1 MKIKKL
7 RHGRI
12 RLGRIL
18 SGLIPVICLIAVSA
32 WAADGSKTMSVQVK
46 TTPLRDTPS
55 FVGKAGATLS
65 YGDRVEVMN
74 TQGPWANVNAPGG
87 LTGWVHTSALSSK
100 RIVLKSGQETAQ
112 SKASSDELALAGK
125 GFNSDVEG
133 EFKKQHRNI
142 DFSWID
148 KMEKMCI
155 APVEMQ
161 SFLKEGSVVPKE
173 GDAQ

>member
-7 RHGRI
+7 S
-12 RLGRIL
+12 
-18 SGLIPVICLIAVSA
+18 SGLIFAICLMAVST

-65 YGDRVEVMN
+65 YGDRVEVLN
-74 TQGPWANVNAPGG
+74 TQGPWSKVNAPGG

-112 SKASSDELALAGK
+112 TKASGDELALAGK

-133 EFKKQHRNI
+133 EFKKQHQNI

-148 KMEKMCI
+148 KMGKMI
-155 APVEMQ
+155 ISSGEMQ
-161 SFLKEGSVVPKE
+161 AFLKEGSVVPKE
-173 GDAQ
+173 GGAQ

>member
-1 MKIKKL
+1 MKINNFNNL
-7 RHGRI
+7 
-12 RLGRIL
+12 L
-18 SGLIPVICLIAVSA
+18 SGLIFAICLITASA
-32 WAADGSKTMSVQVK
+32 WTADGSKMMSVQVK

-74 TQGPWANVNAPGG
+74 TQGTWAKVSAPGG

-112 SKASSDELALAGK
+112 TRASSDELALAGK

-133 EFKKQHRNI
+133 EFKKQHQNI
-142 DFSWID
+142 DFSWIN
-148 KMEKMCI
+148 KMEKMI
-155 APVEMQ
+155 VSSGEMQ

-173 GDAQ
+173 GGAQ

>member
-1 MKIKKL
+1 MKINKL
-7 RHGRI
+7 
-12 RLGRIL
+12 L
-18 SGLIPVICLIAVSA
+18 SGLIPVICFLIVASA
-32 WAADGSKTMSVQVK
+32 WAADGSKMMSVQVK

-74 TQGPWANVNAPGG
+74 TQGAWAKVSAPGG

-100 RIVLKSGQETAQ
+100 KIVLKSGQVTAQ

-133 EFKKQHRNI
+133 EFKKQHQNI
-142 DFSWID
+142 DFNWIN
-148 KMEKMCI
+148 KMEKMI
-155 APVEMQ
+155 VSSGETQ
-161 SFLKEGSVVPKE
+161 SFLKEGSVAPKE
-173 GDAQ
+173 GGAQ